1 MKKVFT
7 LLALLTCFLGAN
19 AQGGKWEQVYSID
32 YSTHT
37 GFPFFV
43 MGYVPEFDNG
53 YMTDFGAAYRYAT
66 QADLDGDGDAKWKD
80 GETSVGTVKTEGG
93 TEYQKVTGANP
104 YWHQYFIADG
114 IPTTIDGKYKVVAKV
129 KASAACSIN
138 VNMGWGWG
146 GGQQAGTSVA
156 IPEGSDFQEVE
167 WQYEGIGGSSCNLVA
182 QPGTV
187 TETIEWLSVTVY
199 EWKKEGTRPQIWL
212 QDIENGDAEK
222 SWADLGLAD
231 VKFDDMDN
239 NYKICAWGKERMV
252 NVNADGGW
260 DPFPATIEVEEG
272 NPSNHVFVVHGKA
285 ATTEGDPSAWDNQ
298 FWIQSK
304 HAWKSGTKLKI
315 KFRYKASKD
324 VTVATQTHYQKPSD
338 YLVWHFIGDINFT
351 TEWKTYEGDVTIA
364 DDMANGWSIAFQLNQ
379 NDKDPIDFYFDDLS
393 WRYLQLDDGYFVS
406 GIDTNTNPKFEYN
419 DLDNAIQF
427 EYDEESALYTAVVGE
442 KGNSATY
449 VDQLMI
455 STTRGDDAAYK
466 GATLKPTGKVKNDPE
481 DWLEYTASSNARLDL
496 PGLGVWKIYID
507 TEYKYMA
514 FEMLEGTMYEEPDPI
529 DIVTN
534 GTENVVNGTERQDL
548 RDDQNPNTGV
558 ITVKEEADDPA
569 GLTVGGEGHEGQPW
583 DNQFWIAANRDLKA
597 DEVTVLKFKYKASKA
612 ARTSTQAHKMG
623 DDGKPCTYLNWQAIG
638 DVNFTEEWQDFE
650 TTFTVPAGDNGMR
663 SIVFNMAEIKEA
675 CDYYIKDV
683 QWYIKDEALEA
694 EGKTMENL
702 INAEGDAN
710 FWIKVN
716 SGSPEQPSGISTV
729 VSDKKVSNVT
739 YNLAGQRVSKE
750 YKGIVI
756 KNGAKYIAK

>member
-19 AQGGKWEQVYSID
+19 AQGGKWEQVYTID

-37 GFPFFV
+37 GFPFYV

-53 YMTDFGAAYRYAT
+53 YMTDFGATYRYAT
-66 QADLDGDGDAKWKD
+66 QEELDGDGDAKWKD
-80 GETSVGTVKTEGG
+80 GETSVGTVKTGGG

-146 GGQQAGTSVA
+146 SGQQAGTSVA

-199 EWKKEGTRPQIWL
+199 EWKKEGSRPQVWL

-260 DPFPATIEVEEG
+260 DPFPASIEAEEG

-285 ATTEGDPSAWDNQ
+285 ATTEGDASAWDNQ

-324 VTVATQTHYQKPSD
+324 VKVATQTHKQKPSD
-338 YLVWHFIGDINFT
+338 YLVWHFIGDIDFT
-351 TEWKTYEGDVTIA
+351 TEWKTYEGTVTMA
-364 DDMANGWSIAFQLNQ
+364 DDMADGWSIAFQLNQ

-393 WRYLQLDDGYFVS
+393 WEYLQLDEGYFAS
-406 GIDTNTNPKFEYN
+406 GINTNTTKEYDN
-419 DLDNAIQF
+419 LDNAIEF
-427 EYDEESALYTAVVGE
+427 EEGESADGESCLVAVVGE

-449 VDQLMI
+449 VDQLMV

-466 GATLKPTGKVKNDPE
+466 GATLKPEGKVKNDPD
-481 DWLEYTASSNARLDL
+481 DWQGYTPSGNAKLDL
-496 PGLGVWKIYID
+496 PGLGVWKIYLD
-507 TEYKYMA
+507 TEYKSIA
-514 FEMLEGTMYEEPDPI
+514 FEMLEGT
-529 DIVTN
+529 
-534 GTENVVNGTERQDL
+534 
-548 RDDQNPNTGV
+548 
-558 ITVKEEADDPA
+558 
-569 GLTVGGEGHEGQPW
+569 
-583 DNQFWIAANRDLKA
+583 
-597 DEVTVLKFKYKASKA
+597 
-612 ARTSTQAHKMG
+612 
-623 DDGKPCTYLNWQAIG
+623 
-638 DVNFTEEWQDFE
+638 
-650 TTFTVPAGDNGMR
+650 
-663 SIVFNMAEIKEA
+663 
-675 CDYYIKDV
+675 
-683 QWYIKDEALEA
+683 
-694 EGKTMENL
+694 
-702 INAEGDAN
+702 
-710 FWIKVN
+710 
-716 SGSPEQPSGISTV
+716 
-729 VSDKKVSNVT
+729 
-739 YNLAGQRVSKE
+739 
-750 YKGIVI
+750 
-756 KNGAKYIAK
+756 

>member
-19 AQGGKWEQVYSID
+19 AQGGKWEQVYTVD

-37 GFPFFV
+37 GFPFYV

-66 QADLDGDGDAKWKD
+66 QEELDGDGDNKWKD

-146 GGQQAGTSVA
+146 SGQQAGTSVA

-212 QDIENGDAEK
+212 EDIENGDAEK

-393 WRYLQLDDGYFVS
+393 WKYLQLDEGYFVS
-406 GIDTNTNPKFEYN
+406 GINTNTTTNYD
-419 DLDNAIQF
+419 DLDNAIEF
-427 EYDEESALYTAVVGE
+427 EDGESADGTPCLVAVVGE
-442 KGNSATY
+442 KGNPATY
-449 VDQLMI
+449 VDQLMV
-455 STTRGDDAAYK
+455 STTRGDDAAFK
-466 GATLKPTGKVKNDPE
+466 GATLVSGSKVKNDPD
-481 DWLEYTASSNARLDL
+481 DWQEYAASSNKRMDL
-496 PGLGVWKIYID
+496 PGLGVWKIYLD
-507 TEYKYMA
+507 TEYKSIA

-529 DIVTN
+529 AIVTN
-534 GTENVVNGTERQDL
+534 TTATVVNGQE
-548 RDDQNPNTGV
+548 RDDLSDGTNQDGTPNV
-558 ITVKEEADDPA
+558 REEEGGA
-569 GLTVGGEGHEGQPW
+569 GETW
-583 DNQFWIAANRDLKA
+583 DNQFFIVANRTLAKG
-597 DEVTVLKFKYKASKA
+597 EETVLHFKYKASKDA
-612 ARTSTQAHKMG
+612 KTTTQCHGEPGAYIHWG
-623 DDGKPCTYLNWQAIG
+623 AIG
-638 DVNFTEEWQDFE
+638 DVNFTTEWQEFDAE
-650 TTFTVPAGDNGMR
+650 FTVPNEADGMK
-663 SIVFNMAEIKEA
+663 SIAFNMAEIKDA
-675 CDYYIKDV
+675 CVYEITDV
-683 QWYIKDEALEA
+683 QWYLKDAVNA
-694 EGKTMENL
+694 EGMTYENL
-702 INAEGDAN
+702 INETGDAN
-710 FWIKVN
+710 FYQKEGAGTAPYV
-716 SGSPEQPSGISTV
+716 PSGISSV
-729 VSDKKVSNVT
+729 ENDKKVSNAT
-739 YNLAGQRVSKE
+739 YNLAGQRVSKD

>member
-66 QADLDGDGDAKWKD
+66 QEELDGDGDAKWKD

-285 ATTEGDPSAWDNQ
+285 ATTDGDAAAWDNQ

-324 VTVATQTHYQKPSD
+324 VKVATQTHKQKPSD
-338 YLVWHFIGDINFT
+338 YLIWHFIGDIDFT
-351 TEWKTYEGDVTIA
+351 TEWKTYEGTVTMA
-364 DDMANGWSIAFQLNQ
+364 DDMADGWSIAFQLNQ

-393 WRYLQLDDGYFVS
+393 WEYLQLDDGFFVS

-427 EYDEESALYTAVVGE
+427 EEGESADGTPCLIAVVGE

-466 GATLKPTGKVKNDPE
+466 GATLKPAGKVKNDPD
-481 DWLEYTASSNARLDL
+481 DWQEYTASSNARLDL
-496 PGLGVWKIYID
+496 PGLGVWKIYLD
-507 TEYKYMA
+507 TEYKSIA

-534 GTENVVNGTERQDL
+534 TTENVVNGQERDWKPAKDDGNPQDGEE
-548 RDDQNPNTGV
+548 GV
-558 ITVKEEADDPA
+558 GT
-569 GLTVGGEGHEGQPW
+569 GQPW
-583 DNQFWIAANRDLKA
+583 DNQFFILANREIKTG
-597 DEVTVLKFKYKASKA
+597 ETVTLKFKYKSSVDAK
-612 ARTSTQAHKMG
+612 TTTQLHGEPGA
-623 DDGKPCTYLNWQAIG
+623 YIYWNAIG
-638 DVNFTEEWQDFE
+638 DVNFTTDWQDFE
-650 TTFTVPAGDNGMR
+650 KTWEIPHGDNNAEISFK
-663 SIVFNMAEIKEA
+663 SIAFNMAEIKGA
-675 CDYYIKDV
+675 CNYEIKDV
-683 QWYIKDEALEA
+683 QWYVSDAALEA

-702 INAEGDAN
+702 IDAEGDAN
-710 FWIKVN
+710 FYVKEGAGTAPYVV
-716 SGSPEQPSGISTV
+716 SGISAV
-729 VSDKKVSNVT
+729 VNEGKANGAI
-739 YNLAGQRVSKE
+739 YNLAGQRVSKD

>member
-114 IPTTIDGKYKVVAKV
+114 IQTKIDGKYKVVAKV

-146 GGQQAGTSVA
+146 NGQQAGMSVS

-199 EWKKEGTRPQIWL
+199 EWQKEGQRPKVWL
-212 QDIENGDAEK
+212 EDIENGDAETP
-222 SWADLGLAD
+222 WGDLAD
-231 VKFDDMDN
+231 VKFDDQEN
-239 NYKICAWGKERMV
+239 NFKICAWGKEKGV
-252 NVNADGGW
+252 NMNAAGDGW
-260 DPFPATIEVEEG
+260 NPFPATIEEEEG
-272 NPSNHVFVVHGKA
+272 NPSNHVFVVHAKP
-285 ATTEGDPSAWDNQ
+285 ATSESGYQWDNQ

-304 HAWKSGTKLKI
+304 HAWKSGTSLKI
-315 KFRYKASKD
+315 KFRYKASQNAK
-324 VTVATQTHYQKPSD
+324 AETQIHKQNPSD
-338 YLVWHFIGDINFT
+338 YLIWHAIGDINFT
-351 TEWKTYEGDVTIA
+351 DKWQTFDGTMTIG
-364 DDMANGWSIAFQLNQ
+364 DDMANGWSIAFNLNAEVR
-379 NDKDPIDFYFDDLS
+379 DAVDFYFDDLS
-393 WRYLQLDDGYFVS
+393 WQYLKLDEGFFVS
-406 GIDTNTNPKFEYN
+406 GINTNTTKEYD
-419 DLDNAIQF
+419 DLDNAIEF
-427 EYDEESALYTAVVGE
+427 EEGESADGTPCLVAVVGE
-442 KGNSATY
+442 KGNPATY
-449 VDQLMI
+449 VDQLMV
-455 STTRGDDAAYK
+455 STTRGDDAAFK
-466 GATLKPTGKVKNDPE
+466 GATLVSGSKVKNDPD
-481 DWLEYTASSNARLDL
+481 DWQEYAASGNKRMDL
-496 PGLGVWKIYID
+496 PGLGVWKIYLD
-507 TEYKYMA
+507 TEYKSIA
-514 FEMLEGTMYEEPDPI
+514 FEMLEGTAYEEPDPVA
-529 DIVTN
+529 IVTN
-534 GTENVVNGTERQDL
+534 TTATVVNGQE
-548 RDDQNPNTGV
+548 RDDLSDGTNQDGTPNV
-558 ITVKEEADDPA
+558 REEEGGA
-569 GLTVGGEGHEGQPW
+569 GETW
-583 DNQFWIAANRDLKA
+583 DNQFFIVANRTLAKG
-597 DEVTVLKFKYKASKA
+597 EKTVLHFKYKASKDA
-612 ARTSTQAHKMG
+612 KTTTQCHGEPGAYIHWG
-623 DDGKPCTYLNWQAIG
+623 AIG
-638 DVNFTEEWQDFE
+638 DVNFTTDWQEFDMD
-650 TTFTVPAGDNGMR
+650 FTVPDDADGMK
-663 SIVFNMAEIKEA
+663 SIAFNMAEIKDA
-675 CDYYIKDV
+675 CVYEITDVRWYLKDAV
-683 QWYIKDEALEA
+683 NA
-694 EGKTMENL
+694 EGMTYENL
-702 INAEGDAN
+702 INETGDAN
-710 FWIKVN
+710 FYQKEGAGTAPYV
-716 SGSPEQPSGISTV
+716 PSGISSV
-729 VSDKKVSNVT
+729 VNDKNVPNAI